1 MLRVKGEQKLSTWN
15 LNMWPQAV
23 LSSEHCS
30 FGSDDEIEP
39 TAVVHSFGRG
49 EFRDLTEKAKIPS
62 VLLEQLCQQSEK
74 NSQVST
80 WSGKVVSV
88 RSKVGVAMTCAVT
101 RPRGRGRGRAHILE
115 RRVQADCKPGGMQ
128 AKVS

>member
-1 MLRVKGEQKLSTWN
+1 
-15 LNMWPQAV
+15 MWPQAV

-49 EFRDLTEKAKIPS
+49 EFWDLTEKAKIPS
-62 VLLEQLCQQSEK
+62 VLLEELCQHEQSEK
-74 NSQVST
+74 DSQVST
-80 WSGKVVSV
+80 WSGKVGVSV
-88 RSKVGVAMTCAVT
+88 RSKVRETMTCAVT
-101 RPRGRGRGRAHILE
+101 RPRGRGRGRARILE

-128 AKVS
+128 DKVS